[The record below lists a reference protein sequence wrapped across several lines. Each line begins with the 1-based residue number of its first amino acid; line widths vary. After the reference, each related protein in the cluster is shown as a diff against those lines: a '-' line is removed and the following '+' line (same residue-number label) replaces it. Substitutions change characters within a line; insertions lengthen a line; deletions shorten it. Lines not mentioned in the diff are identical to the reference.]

1 MVENININNVDLII
15 SAVEK
20 EQYPVHDLKEIAMC
34 GRSNVGKSSFIN
46 SILSRNNIAR
56 VSSKPGKT
64 KTINFFNIDNKKVL
78 VDIPGYGYA
87 KVSKN
92 IREKLY
98 DMIVEYF
105 INSKNLACV
114 FHLLDSRHKPSEEDI
129 MMNEFLNYYK
139 IPFYVILT
147 KTDKISKNELSK
159 NQKKIENLLDLS
171 FNLGII
177 SYSIISKKNKNFILD
192 KIINI

>member
-1 MVENININNVDLII
+1 MENININNVDLII
-15 SAVEK
+15 SAVSK

>member
-1 MVENININNVDLII
+1 MENININNVDLII
-15 SAVEK
+15 SAVAK

-34 GRSNVGKSSFIN
+34 GRSNAGKSSFIN

>member
-1 MVENININNVDLII
+1 MENININNVDLII
-15 SAVEK
+15 SAVAK

-64 KTINFFNIDNKKVL
+64 KIINFFNIDNKKVL

>member
-1 MVENININNVDLII
+1 MENININNVDLII
-15 SAVEK
+15 SAVAK

-46 SILSRNNIAR
+46 SILSRNNITR

>member
-1 MVENININNVDLII
+1 MENININNVDLII

-147 KTDKISKNELSK
+147 KIDKISKNELSK

>member
-1 MVENININNVDLII
+1 MENININNVDLII

>member
-1 MVENININNVDLII
+1 MENININNVDLII

-20 EQYPVHDLKEIAMC
+20 EQYPVRDLKEIAMC

-64 KTINFFNIDNKKVL
+64 KTINFFNIDNKKIL

>member
-1 MVENININNVDLII
+1 
-15 SAVEK
+15 
-20 EQYPVHDLKEIAMC
+20 
-34 GRSNVGKSSFIN
+34 
-46 SILSRNNIAR
+46 
-56 VSSKPGKT
+56 
-64 KTINFFNIDNKKVL
+64 
-78 VDIPGYGYA
+78 
-87 KVSKN
+87 
-92 IREKLY
+92 
-98 DMIVEYF
+98 MIVEYF

>member
-1 MVENININNVDLII
+1 MENININNVDLII
-15 SAVEK
+15 SAVSK

-92 IREKLY
+92 IREKL
-98 DMIVEYF
+98 
-105 INSKNLACV
+105 
-114 FHLLDSRHKPSEEDI
+114 
-129 MMNEFLNYYK
+129 
-139 IPFYVILT
+139 
-147 KTDKISKNELSK
+147 
-159 NQKKIENLLDLS
+159 
-171 FNLGII
+171 
-177 SYSIISKKNKNFILD
+177 
-192 KIINI
+192 